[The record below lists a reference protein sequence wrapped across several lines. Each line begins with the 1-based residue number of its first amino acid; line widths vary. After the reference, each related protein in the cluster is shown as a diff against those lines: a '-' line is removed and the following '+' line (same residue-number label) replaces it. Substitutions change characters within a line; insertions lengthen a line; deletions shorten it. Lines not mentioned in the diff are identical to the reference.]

1 MVDRYDRTIG
11 VGSMSKAFSLAGLR
25 LGWITAPAEVR
36 EAASRHRDY
45 SVISVG
51 MVDDLLAAIA
61 LEAHEALLAR
71 NRGIVRG
78 NLAVLDAW
86 VEAEPRISYVRPMSG
101 TTALLR
107 LDVPMPTEAF
117 CTALLEA
124 EGVLF
129 TPGSAMDM
137 EGYLRIGYANSPQ
150 VLRDGLARTS
160 AFLATLRR

>member
-1 MVDRYDRTIG
+1 
-11 VGSMSKAFSLAGLR
+11 
-25 LGWITAPAEVR
+25 
-36 EAASRHRDY
+36 
-45 SVISVG
+45 

-71 NRGIVRG
+71 NRAIVRG

-86 VEAEPRISYVRPMSG
+86 VAAEPRISYVKPASG
-101 TTALLR
+101 TVALLR
-107 LDVPMPTEAF
+107 LDAPMTSEAF
-117 CTALLEA
+117 CTGLLEA

-137 EGYLRIGYANSPQ
+137 EGYVRIGYANSPA

-160 AFLATLRR
+160 AYLATLRR